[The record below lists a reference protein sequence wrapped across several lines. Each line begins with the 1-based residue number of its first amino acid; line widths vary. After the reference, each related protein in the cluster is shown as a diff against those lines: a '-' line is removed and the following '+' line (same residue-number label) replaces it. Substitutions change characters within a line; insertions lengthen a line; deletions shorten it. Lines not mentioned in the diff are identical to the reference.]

1 MYAGEAMDPIS
12 LFEID
17 VFGRFWAGFQQRP
30 FHPNP
35 QKSSFSTQRK
45 DFDFRFNASFA
56 AKICLCCKCFRIL
69 CSLILKGMPSDSL
82 ALPRAIF
89 VVSSIKVLVPRAKAK
104 SNRMI
109 EGTKMIPNL
118 TL

>member
-45 DFDFRFNASFA
+45 DFDFDSTHLLLPNSVSAASVSNTVQFNLEGNAIRLSRTT
-56 AKICLCCKCFRIL
+56 KGNLC
-69 CSLILKGMPSDSL
+69 G
-82 ALPRAIF
+82 
-89 VVSSIKVLVPRAKAK
+89 SSIKVLVPRAKAK
-104 SNRMI
+104 AI
-109 EGTKMIPNL
+109 E
-118 TL
+118 